1 MYARASLAQASL
13 EGGTQTGTLVALQ
26 ERELGCGMCVG
37 TEGRNKV
44 KHLGLGT
51 AQVGEPVA

>member
-1 MYARASLAQASL
+1 
-13 EGGTQTGTLVALQ
+13 
-26 ERELGCGMCVG
+26 MCVG